1 MPTVYSKQEELV
13 WDGMHETEAK
23 FQELLE
29 CCQVHEYMRR
39 LTDEEVFWM
48 KKVSDG
54 LTRQNVYDR
63 GDNVFRHIL
72 RESQIRDHEEIN
84 ANFFGQ
90 EFETLN
96 HNTVEIKHNKLM
108 IIIWRHIHTGN
119 KVKALEKIKKVQ
131 VIQLKSLEEMEEGKI
146 SFGVLI
152 QQENGRCP
160 RVSYR
165 GKAGLDEN
173 VRRYGEVLRLERIQ
187 LDNWMRLTC

>member
-1 MPTVYSKQEELV
+1 MPTVHSKQEELV

-23 FQELLE
+23 FQELLD
-29 CCQVHEYMRR
+29 CCQIDEYMRP
-39 LTDEEVFWM
+39 LTDYEVLWM
-48 KKVSDG
+48 KKVSDDMI
-54 LTRQNVYDR
+54 RQNVYDR
-63 GDNVFRHIL
+63 GDNVFRYII
-72 RESQIRDHEEIN
+72 RETHIRDHEELK
-84 ANFFGQ
+84 ANLYDHIIG
-90 EFETLN
+90 N
-96 HNTVEIKHNKLM
+96 HTVEIKQNKLM
-108 IIIWRHIHTGN
+108 IIIWRHIHNGN

-146 SFGVLI
+146 AFGVLI